1 MSIGENLKKIR
12 TEAGLTQDT
21 LADKVGIGRSMLA
34 QIERGTKALSLPLAE
49 NIAAEL
55 GCDIYDFL
63 DKKGA

>member
-1 MSIGENLKKIR
+1 MAIGENLKKIR
-12 TEAGLTQDT
+12 TEAGITQAT

-49 NIAAEL
+49 TIATEL

>member
-12 TEAGLTQDT
+12 TNAGITQAM
-21 LADKVGIGRSMLA
+21 LAEKIGISRPKLA
-34 QIERGTKALSLPLAE
+34 QIERGTKALSLSLA
-49 NIAAEL
+49 NIIAVEL